1 MHTVLLCV
9 SEISRLQRGGAEP
22 APANPHAKQTEKVYI
37 PYDSQKTV
45 LKINVT

>member
-1 MHTVLLCV
+1 MHTVLV
-9 SEISRLQRGGAEP
+9 SEIARLQRGGAQP

-45 LKINVT
+45 KIM